1 VRQQGAAAF
10 RDILDGKTRPLFD
23 VLVER
28 EEQQGQP
35 AVTPEQRA
43 SLEARL
49 KALVAQLADRGVRD
63 QYERELRETLFVKN
77 RKLVRELTRGE
88 RPRPSSLAA
97 KRRDNTQPDWRVRER
112 ASERAR
118 LGGAPRA
125 AQAAAAGT
133 RSNELSER
141 TVAVPP
147 REALFIVTLI
157 NHPWLV
163 EQRCEEVADLVLTS
177 APLARVRDALL
188 ELLAAGK
195 TLDSAAV
202 RTHLSAVG
210 LDGVVVLA
218 ERATA
223 HKSDKFADPKAEA
236 SAVEAG
242 WRHTVELH
250 ETQVGLRL
258 ALQAAQ
264 QAWEVD
270 PSEAAWDRI
279 VELQQRLGRGSEA
292 EVSGYG

>member
-1 VRQQGAAAF
+1 
-10 RDILDGKTRPLFD
+10 
-23 VLVER
+23 
-28 EEQQGQP
+28 
-35 AVTPEQRA
+35 
-43 SLEARL
+43 
-49 KALVAQLADRGVRD
+49 
-63 QYERELRETLFVKN
+63 
-77 RKLVRELTRGE
+77 
-88 RPRPSSLAA
+88 
-97 KRRDNTQPDWRVRER
+97 
-112 ASERAR
+112 
-118 LGGAPRA
+118 
-125 AQAAAAGT
+125 
-133 RSNELSER
+133 
-141 TVAVPP
+141 
-147 REALFIVTLI
+147 
-157 NHPWLV
+157 
-163 EQRCEEVADLVLTS
+163 
-177 APLARVRDALL
+177 VRDALL